1 MSALDGMRAVAV
13 MVVVAFH
20 AGLSWLPGGFLGVD
34 VFFVLSGYLITT
46 LLLAEVDRTGRLDL
60 MAFWARRAR
69 RLLPALV
76 IVVAVVSAVRPVVL
90 SPAETLLVR
99 DDALSALAYLA
110 NWRMILRGTDY
121 FAQTAAPSPLQ
132 HTWSLAI
139 EEQFY
144 LLWPLVLLLLLR
156 WRPVRRQGLVAVV
169 ATGVLGAGASVAV
182 GWLLADAGRDLNR
195 VYFGSDTRAVSIL
208 VGVGLAGVLAIG
220 RDGFR
225 TVALPY
231 RRLLGVAAAVAAVV
245 MMWLFSHAQG
255 SDSRLYHGELL
266 VCALAVAAVLAHAV
280 LAPQS
285 LTARVLSLSPLAALG
300 RISYGV
306 YLWHWPLLLWLNGER
321 TGLHGLSLLLLR
333 CVATVAV
340 ATVSYLLVERPVRA
354 SCRRPLRRPGHA
366 LTAAA
371 IAVCATAG
379 AVVAFTPR
387 VSPDTGSALAA
398 PAPVEDPAAAPPV
411 SLDVT
416 PPVSLDSAAGPA
428 PLNAP
433 QFAHNHLPGKPVTV
447 EVFGDSLAWSL
458 ISHLPARPGF
468 IVHDDTMMG
477 CGLLLDSPYR
487 YFGSIQQQRPECAGW
502 AQLLQRAATTNGVDV
517 VMILVGRWETMDR
530 VRNGKWTH
538 LGDPSFDDY
547 ARGELDRAV
556 GIAASGGARVVLATE
571 PYNHRGERP
580 DGELWPEDEPDR
592 VDRWN
597 ALLREVAAEHPDTVQ
612 VIELGARLCPEGDF
626 TKKVDGIAVRS
637 DGVHLTPEGVHWLA
651 PWLLPQLAAA
661 AR

>member
-1 MSALDGMRAVAV
+1 MRAVAV
-13 MVVVAFH
+13 MVVVVFH

-46 LLLAEVDRTGRLDL
+46 LLLAEIDRTGRVDL

-69 RLLPALV
+69 RLLPAL
-76 IVVAVVSAVRPVVL
+76 IVLVAVVSAVSPVVL
-90 SPAETLLVR
+90 PSAETALAR

-144 LLWPLVLLLLLR
+144 LLWPLVLLLLLC
-156 WRPVRRQGLVAVV
+156 WTPVRRHRLVALV
-169 ATGVLGAGASVAV
+169 AMAVLGAVASVAD
-182 GWLLADAGRDLNR
+182 GWLLASAGRNLDR

-208 VGVGLAGVLAIG
+208 VGVGLAGMLALG
-220 RDGFR
+220 RGSPHP
-225 TVALPY
+225 VARQR
-231 RRLLGVAAAVAAVV
+231 RRLLGAAAAVATAVL
-245 MMWLFSHAQG
+245 MWLFSHAQG
-255 SDSRLYHGELL
+255 DDSRLYHGPLLL
-266 VCALAVAAVLAHAV
+266 VALAVAAVLAHAV

-285 LTARVLSLSPLAALG
+285 LTARVLSLSPLPALG

-306 YLWHWPLLLWLNGER
+306 YLWHWPLLAWLNSER
-321 TGLHGLSLLLLR
+321 TGLHGPSLLLLR
-333 CVATVAV
+333 CLATVAV
-340 ATVSYLLVERPVRA
+340 ATLSYLMIERPIRA
-354 SCRRPLRRPGHA
+354 DGWQLLRRPGHT

-371 IAVCATAG
+371 IVLCATAS
-379 AVVAFTPR
+379 ALVALTPR
-387 VSPDTGSALAA
+387 VSPHTESTLA
-398 PAPVEDPAAAPPV
+398 DPAFTIGSPAVAPPI
-411 SLDVT
+411 SLDVA
-416 PPVSLDSAAGPA
+416 PPVSLDSA
-428 PLNAP
+428 NAP
-433 QFAHNHLPGKPVTV
+433 EPLSTPVTDHHHRLGSLETV
-447 EVFGDSLAWSL
+447 EVFGDSLARSL
-458 ISHLPARPGF
+458 VNGLPAHPGL

-487 YFGSIQQQRPECAGW
+487 YFGSIQEQRPECAGW
-502 AQLLQRAATTNGVDV
+502 PRLLQQAATTDGVDV

-530 VRNGKWTH
+530 VHNGKWTH
-538 LGDPSFDDY
+538 LGDPSFDEY
-547 ARGELDRAV
+547 VRGELDRTV

-612 VIELGARLCPEGDF
+612 LIELGARLCPEGHF
-626 TKKVDGIAVRS
+626 TKTVDGIAVRS
-637 DGVHLTPEGVHWLA
+637 DGVHLTRDGVHWLA
-651 PWLLPQLAAA
+651 PWLLPQLASA